1 MCFEIKMVNLQ
12 GKDKSKFVSNM
23 FNRISARY
31 DLLNSI
37 MTLGMHYAWRK
48 KATKYLKKSNTGTIL
63 DVATG
68 TGDFAFEIL
77 NQKIANKVV
86 GLDFSV
92 EMLNIGQIK
101 SEKRN
106 FDKKFVPVVADAHE
120 LPFADNSF
128 ESITIGFG
136 VRNFVDLSIALE
148 ELLRV
153 LVPGG
158 NLVILEIVKPE
169 GKIMS
174 RLFPLYFEKITPRIG
189 SIFAG
194 DREAY
199 TYLPQSVSNFLTSTQ
214 LAVLMTKKGFKK
226 PVVKKLA
233 FGTVAIVVGQKNE

>member
-1 MCFEIKMVNLQ
+1 MVNLR
-12 GKDKSKFVSNM
+12 GKDKSRFVSNM
-23 FNRISARY
+23 FNRISGRY
-31 DLLNSI
+31 DLLNTI
-37 MTLGMHYAWRK
+37 MTAGMHYSWRK
-48 KATKYLKKSNTGTIL
+48 KATKYLKKSETGMFL

-199 TYLPQSVSNFLTSTQ
+199 TYLPQSVSNFLTSPQ

>member
-1 MCFEIKMVNLQ
+1 MVNLQ

-23 FNRISARY
+23 FNRISGRY
-31 DLLNSI
+31 DLLNTI
-37 MTLGMHYAWRK
+37 MTAGMHYSWRK
-48 KATKYLKKSNTGTIL
+48 KATKYLKKSETGMFL

-136 VRNFVDLSIALE
+136 VRNFVDLSTALE

>member
-1 MCFEIKMVNLQ
+1 MVNLR
-12 GKDKSKFVSNM
+12 GKDKSRFVSNM
-23 FNRISARY
+23 FNRISGRY
-31 DLLNSI
+31 DLLNTI
-37 MTLGMHYAWRK
+37 MTAGMHYSWRK
-48 KATKYLKKSNTGTIL
+48 KATKYLKKSETGMFL

-136 VRNFVDLSIALE
+136 VRNFVDLSTALE

>member
-1 MCFEIKMVNLQ
+1 MVKLQ

>member
-1 MCFEIKMVNLQ
+1 MVNLQ

-23 FNRISARY
+23 FNRISGRY
-31 DLLNSI
+31 DLLNTI
-37 MTLGMHYAWRK
+37 MTAGMHYSWRK
-48 KATKYLKKSNTGTIL
+48 KATKYLKKSETGMFL

-120 LPFADNSF
+120 LPFSDNSF

>member
-1 MCFEIKMVNLQ
+1 MNT
-12 GKDKSKFVSNM
+12 
-23 FNRISARY
+23 
-31 DLLNSI
+31 I
-37 MTLGMHYAWRK
+37 MTAGMHYSWRK
-48 KATKYLKKSNTGTIL
+48 KATKYLKKSETGMFL

-136 VRNFVDLSIALE
+136 VRNFVDLSKALE

>member
-1 MCFEIKMVNLQ
+1 MVNLQ

>member
-1 MCFEIKMVNLQ
+1 
-12 GKDKSKFVSNM
+12 
-23 FNRISARY
+23 
-31 DLLNSI
+31 
-37 MTLGMHYAWRK
+37 MTAGMHYSWRK
-48 KATKYLKKSNTGTIL
+48 KATKYLKKSETGMFL

-136 VRNFVDLSIALE
+136 VRNFVDLSTALE

>member
-23 FNRISARY
+23 FNRISGRY
-31 DLLNSI
+31 DLLNTI
-37 MTLGMHYAWRK
+37 MTAGMHYSWRK
-48 KATKYLKKSNTGTIL
+48 KATKYLKKSETGMFL

>member
-1 MCFEIKMVNLQ
+1 MVNLQ

-23 FNRISARY
+23 FNRISGRY
-31 DLLNSI
+31 ALLNTI
-37 MTLGMHYAWRK
+37 MTAGLHYSWRK
-48 KATKYLKKSNTGTIL
+48 KATKYLKKSETGMFL

>member
-1 MCFEIKMVNLQ
+1 MFTEVLVVNLR
-12 GKDKSKFVSNM
+12 GKDKSRFVSNM
-23 FNRISARY
+23 FNRISGRY
-31 DLLNSI
+31 DLLNTI
-37 MTLGMHYAWRK
+37 MTAGMHYSWRK
-48 KATKYLKKSNTGTIL
+48 KATKYLKKSETGMFL

-120 LPFADNSF
+120 LPFSDNSF

-136 VRNFVDLSIALE
+136 VRNFVDLSTALE

-233 FGTVAIVVGQKNE
+233 FGTVAIIVGQKNE

>member
-1 MCFEIKMVNLQ
+1 MVNLR
-12 GKDKSKFVSNM
+12 GKDKSRFVSNM
-23 FNRISARY
+23 FNRISGRY
-31 DLLNSI
+31 DLLNTI
-37 MTLGMHYAWRK
+37 MTAGMHYSWRK
-48 KATKYLKKSNTGTIL
+48 KATKYLKKSETGMFL

-136 VRNFVDLSIALE
+136 VRNFVDLSKALE

>member
-1 MCFEIKMVNLQ
+1 MVNLQ

-23 FNRISARY
+23 FNRISGRY
-31 DLLNSI
+31 DLLNTI
-37 MTLGMHYAWRK
+37 MTAGMHYSWRK
-48 KATKYLKKSNTGTIL
+48 KATKYLKKSETGMFL

-136 VRNFVDLSIALE
+136 VRNFVDLSTALE

-169 GKIMS
+169 GKIVS

>member
-1 MCFEIKMVNLQ
+1 MVNLQ

-23 FNRISARY
+23 FNRISGRY
-31 DLLNSI
+31 DLLNTI
-37 MTLGMHYAWRK
+37 MTAGMHYSWRK
-48 KATKYLKKSNTGTIL
+48 KATKYLKKAETGMFL

-136 VRNFVDLSIALE
+136 VRNFVDLSTALE

>member
-1 MCFEIKMVNLQ
+1 MVNLQ

-23 FNRISARY
+23 FNRISGRY
-31 DLLNSI
+31 DLLNTI
-37 MTLGMHYAWRK
+37 MTAGMHYSWRK
-48 KATKYLKKSNTGTIL
+48 KATKYLKKSETGMFL

-86 GLDFSV
+86 GLDFTV

>member
-23 FNRISARY
+23 FNRISGRY
-31 DLLNSI
+31 DLLNTI
-37 MTLGMHYAWRK
+37 MTAGMHYSWRK
-48 KATKYLKKSNTGTIL
+48 KATKYLKKSETGMFL

-136 VRNFVDLSIALE
+136 VRNFVDLSTALE

>member
-23 FNRISARY
+23 FNRISGRY
-31 DLLNSI
+31 DLLNTI
-37 MTLGMHYAWRK
+37 MTAGMHYSWRK
-48 KATKYLKKSNTGTIL
+48 KATKYLKKSETGMFL

-158 NLVILEIVKPE
+158 YLVILEIVKPE

>member
-1 MCFEIKMVNLQ
+1 M
-12 GKDKSKFVSNM
+12 
-23 FNRISARY
+23 
-31 DLLNSI
+31 
-37 MTLGMHYAWRK
+37 
-48 KATKYLKKSNTGTIL
+48 
-63 DVATG
+63 
-68 TGDFAFEIL
+68 
-77 NQKIANKVV
+77 
-86 GLDFSV
+86 
-92 EMLNIGQIK
+92 
-101 SEKRN
+101 
-106 FDKKFVPVVADAHE
+106 
-120 LPFADNSF
+120 
-128 ESITIGFG
+128 
-136 VRNFVDLSIALE
+136 
-148 ELLRV
+148 RV

>member
-1 MCFEIKMVNLQ
+1 
-12 GKDKSKFVSNM
+12 
-23 FNRISARY
+23 
-31 DLLNSI
+31 
-37 MTLGMHYAWRK
+37 
-48 KATKYLKKSNTGTIL
+48 
-63 DVATG
+63 
-68 TGDFAFEIL
+68 
-77 NQKIANKVV
+77 
-86 GLDFSV
+86 
-92 EMLNIGQIK
+92 MLNIGQIK

-194 DREAY
+194 DREA
-199 TYLPQSVSNFLTSTQ
+199 
-214 LAVLMTKKGFKK
+214 
-226 PVVKKLA
+226 
-233 FGTVAIVVGQKNE
+233 

>member
-1 MCFEIKMVNLQ
+1 MVNLQ

-23 FNRISARY
+23 FNRISGRY
-31 DLLNSI
+31 DLLITI
-37 MTLGMHYAWRK
+37 MTAGMHYSWRK
-48 KATKYLKKSNTGTIL
+48 KATKYLKKSETGMFL

>member
-1 MCFEIKMVNLQ
+1 MVNLQ

-23 FNRISARY
+23 FNRISGRY
-31 DLLNSI
+31 DLLNTI
-37 MTLGMHYAWRK
+37 MTAGMHYSWRK
-48 KATKYLKKSNTGTIL
+48 KATKYLKKSETGMFL

>member
-1 MCFEIKMVNLQ
+1 MVNLQ

-23 FNRISARY
+23 FNRISGRY
-31 DLLNSI
+31 DLLNTI
-37 MTLGMHYAWRK
+37 MTAGMHYSWRK
-48 KATKYLKKSNTGTIL
+48 KATKYLKKSETGMFL

-120 LPFADNSF
+120 LPFSDNSF

-136 VRNFVDLSIALE
+136 VRNFVDLSKALE

>member
-120 LPFADNSF
+120 LPFPDNSF

-136 VRNFVDLSIALE
+136 VRNFVDLSTALE

>member
-1 MCFEIKMVNLQ
+1 MVNLQ

-120 LPFADNSF
+120 LPFPDNSF

-136 VRNFVDLSIALE
+136 VRNFVDLSTALE

>member
-23 FNRISARY
+23 FNRISGRY
-31 DLLNSI
+31 DLLNTI
-37 MTLGMHYAWRK
+37 MTAGMHYSWRK
-48 KATKYLKKSNTGTIL
+48 KATKYLKKSETGMFL

-136 VRNFVDLSIALE
+136 VRNFVDFSIALE

>member
-23 FNRISARY
+23 FNRISGRY
-31 DLLNSI
+31 DLLNTI
-37 MTLGMHYAWRK
+37 MTAGMHYSWRK
-48 KATKYLKKSNTGTIL
+48 KATKYLKKSETGMFL

-153 LVPGG
+153 LVPVG
-158 NLVILEIVKPE
+158 NLIILEIVKPE

-194 DREAY
+194 DREEY

>member
-1 MCFEIKMVNLQ
+1 MVNLR
-12 GKDKSKFVSNM
+12 GKDKSRFVSNM
-23 FNRISARY
+23 FNRISGRY
-31 DLLNSI
+31 DLLNTI
-37 MTLGMHYAWRK
+37 MTAGMHYSWRK
-48 KATKYLKKSNTGTIL
+48 KATKYLKKSETGMFL

-136 VRNFVDLSIALE
+136 VRNFVDLSITLE
-148 ELLRV
+148 ELFHEI
-153 LVPGG
+153 
-158 NLVILEIVKPE
+158 IL
-169 GKIMS
+169 
-174 RLFPLYFEKITPRIG
+174 
-189 SIFAG
+189 
-194 DREAY
+194 
-199 TYLPQSVSNFLTSTQ
+199 
-214 LAVLMTKKGFKK
+214 
-226 PVVKKLA
+226 
-233 FGTVAIVVGQKNE
+233 

>member
-1 MCFEIKMVNLQ
+1 MCFEIKMVKLQ

>member
-1 MCFEIKMVNLQ
+1 
-12 GKDKSKFVSNM
+12 
-23 FNRISARY
+23 
-31 DLLNSI
+31 
-37 MTLGMHYAWRK
+37 MTAGMHYSWRK
-48 KATKYLKKSNTGTIL
+48 KATKYLKKSETGMFL

-120 LPFADNSF
+120 LPFSDNSF

-136 VRNFVDLSIALE
+136 VRNFVDLSTALE

>member
-23 FNRISARY
+23 FNRISGRY
-31 DLLNSI
+31 DLLNTI
-37 MTLGMHYAWRK
+37 MTAGMHYSWRK
-48 KATKYLKKSNTGTIL
+48 KATKYLKKSETGMFL

-120 LPFADNSF
+120 LPFSDNSF

-136 VRNFVDLSIALE
+136 VRNFVDLSKALE

>member
-1 MCFEIKMVNLQ
+1 MVNLQ

-23 FNRISARY
+23 FNRISGRY
-31 DLLNSI
+31 DLLNTI
-37 MTLGMHYAWRK
+37 MTAGMHYSWRK
-48 KATKYLKKSNTGTIL
+48 KATKYLKKSETGMFL

-136 VRNFVDLSIALE
+136 VRNFVDLSTALE

-214 LAVLMTKKGFKK
+214 LAVLMTKK
-226 PVVKKLA
+226 VLR
-233 FGTVAIVVGQKNE
+233 NR

>member
-1 MCFEIKMVNLQ
+1 MYFEIKMVNLQ

-23 FNRISARY
+23 FNRISGRY
-31 DLLNSI
+31 DLLNTI
-37 MTLGMHYAWRK
+37 MTAGMHYSWRK
-48 KATKYLKKSNTGTIL
+48 KATKYLKKAETGMFL

-120 LPFADNSF
+120 LPFPDNSF

-136 VRNFVDLSIALE
+136 VRNFVDLSTALE

>member
-136 VRNFVDLSIALE
+136 VRNFVDLSTALE

>member
-1 MCFEIKMVNLQ
+1 MYFEIKMVNLQ

-23 FNRISARY
+23 FNRISGRY
-31 DLLNSI
+31 DLLNTI
-37 MTLGMHYAWRK
+37 MTAGMHYSWRK
-48 KATKYLKKSNTGTIL
+48 KATKYLKKSETGMFL

-136 VRNFVDLSIALE
+136 VRNFVDLSTALE

>member
-1 MCFEIKMVNLQ
+1 MVNLR
-12 GKDKSKFVSNM
+12 GKDKSRFVSNM
-23 FNRISARY
+23 FNRISGRY
-31 DLLNSI
+31 DLLNTI
-37 MTLGMHYAWRK
+37 MTAGMHYSWRK
-48 KATKYLKKSNTGTIL
+48 KATKYLKKSETGMFL

-120 LPFADNSF
+120 LPFSDNCF

-136 VRNFVDLSIALE
+136 VRNFVDLSTALE

-214 LAVLMTKKGFKK
+214 LSVLMAKKGFKK

>member
-1 MCFEIKMVNLQ
+1 
-12 GKDKSKFVSNM
+12 M
-23 FNRISARY
+23 FNRISGRY
-31 DLLNSI
+31 DLLNTI
-37 MTLGMHYAWRK
+37 MTAGMHYSWRK
-48 KATKYLKKSNTGTIL
+48 KATKYLKKSETGMFL

-136 VRNFVDLSIALE
+136 VRNFVDLSKALE

>member
-1 MCFEIKMVNLQ
+1 MVNLQ

-23 FNRISARY
+23 FNRISGRY
-31 DLLNSI
+31 DLLNTI
-37 MTLGMHYAWRK
+37 MTAGMHYSWRK
-48 KATKYLKKSNTGTIL
+48 KATKYLKKSETGMFL

-169 GKIMS
+169 GKIVS

-194 DREAY
+194 EYFVYCFKAVSIFNFY
-199 TYLPQSVSNFLTSTQ
+199 TISCFDDD
-214 LAVLMTKKGFKK
+214 KRF
-226 PVVKKLA
+226 
-233 FGTVAIVVGQKNE
+233 

>member
-23 FNRISARY
+23 FNRISGRY
-31 DLLNSI
+31 DLLNTI
-37 MTLGMHYAWRK
+37 MTAGMHYSWRK
-48 KATKYLKKSNTGTIL
+48 KATKYLKKSETGMFL

-169 GKIMS
+169 GKIVS